1 MAPKRTV
8 LITGCSEGGAGHALA
23 LEFAARE
30 FRVFATA
37 RSMKSLALL
46 EEQGIETL
54 TLDVTRQESIS
65 ALKTEITK
73 RAGGKL
79 DILFNNAGLMYEAP
93 AIEADPNEV
102 RNMFNTNVFGLFDM
116 IQAFMPLLLASVSG
130 SDTPPTIINTASIV
144 ARLPYLFTAQYNG
157 SKAAVS
163 SYSDTLRIELAPLGI
178 KVVTLFMGVVATKLT
193 SPDKAHF
200 SPDSLY
206 IDAES
211 GLRERSRLHLRDGMN
226 PQEFARLVVQEVT
239 TKSPALGQGEYIWR
253 GGNAYVVWLLNAIGW
268 RKIFDSTVE
277 GAIGLTKDV
286 KGSIFKRGQDIVR

>member
-1 MAPKRTV
+1 MPRQRTV

-23 LEFAARE
+23 LEFAARG

-37 RSMKSLALL
+37 RSIKSLALL
-46 EEQGIETL
+46 EKEGIETL
-54 TLDVTRQESIS
+54 TLDVTRPESIS

-73 RAGGKL
+73 RAEGKL

-93 AIEADPNEV
+93 AIEADPDQV
-102 RNMFNTNVFGLFDM
+102 RNMFNTNVFGVFDM
-116 IQAFMPLLLASVSG
+116 TQAFMPLLLAAVSG
-130 SDTPPTIINTASIV
+130 STAPPTVINTASVV

-163 SYSDTLRIELAPLGI
+163 AYSDTLRIELSPLGV
-178 KVVTLFMGVVATKLT
+178 KVVTLFMGIVATKIT

-200 SPDSLY
+200 PPESLY

-211 GLRERSRLHLRDGMN
+211 GLQERSRLHLRDGMK
-226 PQEFARLVVQEVT
+226 PAEFARRVVQEVT
-239 TKSPALGQGEYIWR
+239 AKKPALGQGEYIWQ
-253 GGNAYVVWLLNAIGW
+253 GTNAYVVWLLNAIGW

-277 GAIGLTKDV
+277 GAIGLTKEV
-286 KGSIFKRGQDIVR
+286 KQSIFKKGQNSVA